1 MKKRYLFNILLGIL
15 IFAFLQYW
23 LGIRE
28 SLEALYSADGRYL
41 VLGVLAFFLSQAIRV
56 VKWRLFYRQAGVRTT
71 ASGVAHFYFKLK
83 FFGIL
88 TPGRVGEYLPA
99 LTSRRAKGPLVSFT
113 TFDRLAESM
122 ITLTI
127 AIVAFTR
134 LLHGVLSI
142 DPLPVAI
149 GGVAVIAGMSYLCY
163 RNEWM
168 MGLAHRIGKR
178 LEPFRHWKPVERLLD
193 SEKRIALEIRN
204 LQRSFRKLF
213 APKTLALILG
223 ITLSAVAV
231 DLVFWWCT
239 FAALGMF
246 LAPSMLVAAV
256 AIFNVTGF
264 FSPTPAGMGVA
275 DAAFVIFLHSVGVT
289 GAFGTFVLLL
299 RLILYIVTS
308 ACYLLFH
315 TILELGKEETV
326 ERDRTGG
333 P

>member
-15 IFAFLQYW
+15 IFGFLQYW

-28 SLEALYSADGRYL
+28 SLDALYTSNGRYL
-41 VLGVLAFFLSQAIRV
+41 ALGVVAFVLSQAIRV
-56 VKWRLFYRQAGVRTT
+56 AKWRLFHRVAGVSATGSR
-71 ASGVAHFYFKLK
+71 VAHFYFKLK

-88 TPGRVGEYLPA
+88 TPGRVGEFLPA

-113 TFDRLAESM
+113 TFDRLTESM

-127 AIVAFTR
+127 AVAAFTR

-149 GGVAVIAGMSYLCY
+149 GGIAVIAGASYLCY

-168 MGLAHRIGKR
+168 MGLARRIGNR
-178 LEPFRHWKPVERLLD
+178 LEPFRHWKPVARLLD
-193 SEKRIALEIRN
+193 SEKRVALEIRN

-213 APKTLALILG
+213 APRTLALILG
-223 ITLSAVAV
+223 ITMLAVAV
-231 DLVFWWCT
+231 DLLFWWCT
-239 FAALGMF
+239 FATVGMF
-246 LAPSMLVAAV
+246 LTPSRLIAAV

-275 DAAFVIFLHSVGVT
+275 DAAFVIFLRSVGVT

-299 RLILYIVTS
+299 RLVLYIVTS

-315 TILELGKEETV
+315 TISGIGKEPAT
-326 ERDRTGG
+326 
-333 P
+333 